1 VQAIEQPQQK
11 HALRLTAHLL
21 VGISKI
27 HSSQVGTARLDR
39 CCRRRFPHTDPKAR
53 WP

>member
-1 VQAIEQPQQK
+1 VQAIEQPPQT
-11 HALRLTAHLL
+11 HALRLAALLL
-21 VGISKI
+21 VDISKI

-39 CCRRRFPHTDPKAR
+39 CCRRWFPHTDPKAR